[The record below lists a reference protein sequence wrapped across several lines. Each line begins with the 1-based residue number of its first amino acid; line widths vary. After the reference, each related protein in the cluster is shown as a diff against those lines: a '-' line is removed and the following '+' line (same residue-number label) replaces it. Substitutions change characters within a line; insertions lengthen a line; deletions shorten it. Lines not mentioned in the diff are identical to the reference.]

1 MDVAAQARG
10 QGDSQ
15 RGVVVAEREG
25 ERGRIGSTVSH
36 YRILEKLGGGGMG
49 VVYKAADTKLKR
61 TVAVKFLPEEL
72 SSDRQALER
81 FQREAQAASALD
93 HPNICTIHDIGEHEG
108 QPFIVMQY
116 LEGET
121 VKGRITGK
129 PLKTGEVLELAI
141 QIADALDAAHTKG
154 IIHRDI
160 KPANIFVT
168 NRGQAKILD
177 FGLAKLAPKARRVA
191 EAVGASALPT
201 ASLEPEH
208 LTSPG
213 VVMGTVAYMSPEQ
226 ARGEEVDSRTDLFSF
241 GAVLYEMATGRAA
254 FLGTTSAVIFEAIL
268 NKAPTSPVRLNPEVP
283 PKLEEIINK
292 ALEKDRDLR
301 YQSASEMRTDLK
313 RLRRDTTSGRHTVAA
328 DGTPAAAATVSEPSA
343 GPPSS
348 TAILLGEAKRHKF
361 TVGLL
366 IAGVALL
373 LGGLGVAIYK
383 LSGRKGELNFQNMK
397 IARITKSGK
406 ATDVAVSPDGQ
417 YVVYVFQEAERQS
430 LNVRQVATG
439 SDVQVLPPEVVNFRG
454 LTYSPDGNYIYFTRS
469 DKSNPNYSYLWQMPA
484 LGGTPRQL
492 VRDIDT
498 PVAFSPD
505 GRQFAFARGVPE
517 KGEVRVVL
525 AGADGSA
532 ERILATLSGT
542 LLGGPDWSPDGN
554 TVAITTIGGTKVTR
568 RVISAVSVSDGTVR
582 EIYSTPNWLGRPRW
596 LADGS
601 GLLVAVWDPALAW
614 RGQLWQI
621 SFPGGE
627 ARRFTNDL
635 TDYRSTFT
643 TDYRSPL
650 DMTRDRRTMATI
662 ESTTAADLW
671 VAPAGDAARARQI
684 TSGARA
690 MNGLAWLANGAL
702 VYADYDGDLL
712 SVQED
717 GSKRTLL
724 ASGQNANELPATCG
738 DGRFVVFLA
747 YRNEKLNV
755 WRMDA
760 DGSNPVQLTDEAL
773 AYNPECSP
781 DGKSV
786 LYTRING
793 VNVWQVPIEGG
804 PPPQAVAQNTVV
816 ETPRISPDGKLLA
829 YLAMPATMSSSTV
842 LTVVPAAGGS
852 PLYSFD
858 VPMGAFEI
866 HWAPDGKALDY
877 RLTRGGASN
886 IWRQPLA
893 GGSPNQITNFKSDLI
908 FCFAWSRDGKQLAL
922 ARGTV
927 SSDVVLISNFQ

>member
-1 MDVAAQARG
+1 MVG
-10 QGDSQ
+10 K
-15 RGVVVAEREG
+15 
-25 ERGRIGSTVSH
+25 TVSH

-61 TVAVKFLPEEL
+61 TVALKFLPEEL
-72 SSDRQALER
+72 SRDRQALER

-121 VKGRITGK
+121 VKGLITGK
-129 PLKTGEVLELAI
+129 PLKTDEVLELAI
-141 QIADALDAAHTKG
+141 QIADALDAAHMKG

-177 FGLAKLAPKARRVA
+177 FGLAKLAPRATRVA

-201 ASLEPEH
+201 ASVEPEH

-213 VVMGTVAYMSPEQ
+213 VAMGTVAYMSPEQ
-226 ARGEEVDSRTDLFSF
+226 ARGEELDARTDLFSF
-241 GAVLYEMATGRAA
+241 GAVLYEMATGHVA
-254 FLGTTSAVIFEAIL
+254 FSGASSVLILDAIL
-268 NKAPTSPVRLNPEVP
+268 HKAPTSPVRLNPEVP
-283 PKLEEIINK
+283 PKLEEIISK

-313 RLRRDTTSGRHTVAA
+313 RLRRDTTSGRQTVAA
-328 DGTPAAAATVSEPSA
+328 DRTPAAAATVSEPSA

-373 LGGLGVAIYK
+373 LSGLGVAIYK
-383 LSGRKGELNFQNMK
+383 LSVRKSELNFQGMK
-397 IARITKSGK
+397 IVRITESGK

-417 YVVYVFQEAERQS
+417 YVVYVLQEGEKQS

-439 SDVQVLPPEVVNFRG
+439 SDVQVLPPDVVNFRG
-454 LTYSPDGNYIYFTRS
+454 LAYSPDGNYIYFTRS
-469 DKSNPNYSYLWQMPA
+469 DKRNPNYSYLWQMPA
-484 LGGTPRQL
+484 LGGAPRQL

-498 PVAFSPD
+498 PIAFSPD
-505 GRQFAFARGVPE
+505 GRQFVFARGVPAKAE
-517 KGEVRVVL
+517 VEVLVAGVEGSGERT
-525 AGADGSA
+525 
-532 ERILATLSGT
+532 LATLSAGV
-542 LLGGPDWSPDGN
+542 LGGPDWSPDGRI
-554 TVAITTIGGTKVTR
+554 VAITTIGGKKVTR
-568 RVISAVSVSDGTVR
+568 QVISAISVSDGKVR

-601 GLLVAVWDPALAW
+601 GLLVTVWDPALGW
-614 RGQLWQI
+614 RAQLWQI

-627 ARRFTNDL
+627 AHRFTNDL
-635 TDYRSTFT
+635 TDYRSALYA
-643 TDYRSPL
+643 DYRSPL
-650 DMTRDRRTMATI
+650 DMTRDRKTLATI
-662 ESTTAADLW
+662 ESTTVADLW

-684 TSGARA
+684 TTGARA
-690 MNGLAWLANGAL
+690 NNGLAWLASGAL
-702 VYADYDGDLL
+702 VYSDYDDDLF

-724 ASGQNANELPATCG
+724 APGQNDNEHPSTCG
-738 DGRFVVFLA
+738 DGRFIVFRA
-747 YRNEKLNV
+747 YRNEKFNV
-755 WRMDA
+755 WRMDP
-760 DGSNPVQLTDEAL
+760 DGSNPVQLTDEAF
-773 AYNPECSP
+773 AFNPECSP

-786 LYTRING
+786 LYTR
-793 VNVWQVPIEGG
+793 VNDMTAWQVPIQGG
-804 PPPQAVAQNTVV
+804 PPSQLVLPNTAGAGPQ
-816 ETPRISPDGKLLA
+816 ISPDGKLLA

-842 LTVVPAAGGS
+842 LTVVPFGGGS
-852 PLYSFD
+852 PLYRFD
-858 VPMGAFEI
+858 VPMGASEI

-877 RLTRGGASN
+877 RLTRSGASN

-893 GGSPNQITNFKSDLI
+893 GGPPKQITNFKSDLI
-908 FCFAWSRDGKQLAL
+908 FFFAWSRDGKQLAL
-922 ARGTV
+922 ERGTT

>member
-1 MDVAAQARG
+1 MVG
-10 QGDSQ
+10 T
-15 RGVVVAEREG
+15 
-25 ERGRIGSTVSH
+25 TVSH
-36 YRILEKLGGGGMG
+36 YRILDKLGGGGMG
-49 VVYKAADTKLKR
+49 VVYKAQDVKLRR
-61 TVAVKFLPEEL
+61 TVALKFLPEGL
-72 SSDRQALER
+72 SKDKQALER
-81 FQREAQAASALD
+81 FQREAQSASTLN
-93 HPNICTIHDIGEHEG
+93 HPNICTIYDIDEHEG

-116 LEGET
+116 LEGDT
-121 VKGRITGK
+121 LKGRITGK
-129 PLKTGEVLELAI
+129 PLKTDEVLDLAI
-141 QIADALDAAHTKG
+141 QITDALDAAHTNG

-177 FGLAKLAPKARRVA
+177 FGLAKLAPKARGVA
-191 EAVGASALPT
+191 EALGASALPT

-226 ARGEEVDSRTDLFSF
+226 ARGEEVDARTDLFSF
-241 GAVLYEMATGRAA
+241 GAVLYEMATGRPA

-268 NKAPTSPVRLNPEVP
+268 NKAPTSPVRLNPEVA

-328 DGTPAAAATVSEPSA
+328 DATPAAEAAVSEPSA

-348 TAILLGEAKRHKF
+348 TSILLGEAKRHKF

-366 IAGVALL
+366 IAGMALL

-383 LSGRKGELNFQNMK
+383 LSGRKSELNFQNMK
-397 IARITKSGK
+397 IVRITESGK

-417 YVVYVFQEAERQS
+417 YVVYVRQDGEKQS

-439 SDVQVLPPEVVNFRG
+439 SEVQVLPPDVVNFRG
-454 LTYSPDGNYIYFTRS
+454 LTYSPDGNYIDFTRS
-469 DKSNPNYSYLWQMPA
+469 DKSNRNYSYLWQMPA

-498 PVAFSPD
+498 PIAFSPD
-505 GRQFAFARGVPE
+505 GRQFAFARGVPD
-517 KGEVRVVL
+517 KGEVRVVA
-525 AGADGSA
+525 AGADGSG
-532 ERILATLSGT
+532 ERTLATLFGS
-542 LLGGPDWSPDGN
+542 LLGGPDWSPDGK
-554 TVAITTIGGTKVTR
+554 TVAITTTGGTKVTR
-568 RVISAVSVSDGTVR
+568 RVLSGVSVSDGTVR

-601 GLLVAVWDPALAW
+601 ALLVTVWDPALAW
-614 RGQLWQI
+614 RAQLWQI

-635 TDYRSTFT
+635 TDYRSTFS

-650 DMTRDRRTMATI
+650 DMTRDRRTLATI

-684 TSGARA
+684 TSRARA
-690 MNGLAWLANGAL
+690 MNGLAWLGSGAL
-702 VYADYDGDLL
+702 VYADYDGALF

-724 ASGQNANELPATCG
+724 APGQNANELPATCG
-738 DGRFVVFLA
+738 DGRFIVVLA

-760 DGSNPVQLTDEAL
+760 DGSNPVQLTDEVL

-786 LYTRING
+786 LYTRINDATA
-793 VNVWQVPIEGG
+793 WQLPIQGG
-804 PPPQAVAQNTVV
+804 RPSQVVLPNSDGAAPQ
-816 ETPRISPDGKLLA
+816 ISPDGKLLA
-829 YLAMPATMSSSTV
+829 YLALPATMSGPMV
-842 LTVVPAAGGS
+842 LTVVPFAGGS
-852 PLYSFD
+852 PVHRFD
-858 VPMGAFEI
+858 VPMGAARI
-866 HWAPDGKALDY
+866 RWAPDGQALDY
-877 RLTRGGASN
+877 RLDRGGASN

-893 GGSPNQITNFKSDLI
+893 GGPPNQVTNFKSDLI
-908 FCFAWSRDGKQLAL
+908 FFFAWSCDGKQLAL
-922 ARGTV
+922 ARGTI
-927 SSDVVLISNFQ
+927 SSDVVLISNFR